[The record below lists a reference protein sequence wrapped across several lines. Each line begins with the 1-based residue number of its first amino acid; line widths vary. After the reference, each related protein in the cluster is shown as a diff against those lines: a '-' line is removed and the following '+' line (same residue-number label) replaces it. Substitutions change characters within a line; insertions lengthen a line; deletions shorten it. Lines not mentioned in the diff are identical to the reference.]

1 MRARRGGA
9 EPEMNGIIVTAAQ
22 MQPGEDKIVA
32 ERLFAVLSKKREPK
46 PSGMKPA
53 SGSLAGHWD
62 VEIAFS
68 SSKSTYGW
76 IVEQDGNVI
85 TGLHTGPF
93 STQDL
98 AGTLDGSTLRLRSA
112 SRPPGDQVAFTY
124 SAEVKGDSLSG
135 SVYMIEY
142 GTATFTAKRHVYPKP
157 MLPITVPGGPPL
169 AT

>member
-1 MRARRGGA
+1 
-9 EPEMNGIIVTAAQ
+9 

-32 ERLFAVLSKKREPK
+32 DRLYAVLAKKRDPK
-46 PSGMKPA
+46 PASPKPA

-68 SSKSTYGW
+68 SSKTVYGW
-76 IVEQDGNVI
+76 IIEQEGNNL

-98 AGTLDGSTLRLRSA
+98 AGTLDGNTLRLKSA
-112 SRPPGDQVAFTY
+112 ARPQGDQVAFTY
-124 SAEVKGDSLSG
+124 SSEVNGDTLTG

-142 GTATFTAKRHVYPKP
+142 GTATFSAKRHVYPKP
-157 MLPITVPGGPPL
+157 MTPITVPGGPPL